1 MTCKLAKYALSVG
14 QDKWCGFQENPKP
27 NFAFFGANPKNASWL
42 HKIHTLCG
50 FFRSNP
56 NRIFEIHPLS
66 VCFVFLTSGFPNK
79 KWYTTDDELAD
90 AVYAWYCNW
99 TFLGGPFFTKTLR
112 CHGKWSFSDLQYF
125 GSEITHP
132 LGRTQNVRAWK
143 QLDDFANFASISR
156 LEVKKQ
162 YHIYHIY
169 QYHIY
174 ILLLRTS
181 FPQSGQVV
189 TEVKIGE
196 RELRAS
202 SVIAGAFNSHFS
214 RIDEDL
220 ANKIPNSDV
229 DLLT

>member
-1 MTCKLAKYALSVG
+1 MRLVSVKING
-14 QDKWCGFQENPKP
+14 AVFQENPKP

-99 TFLGGPFFTKTLR
+99 TFLGGPFFIRTLR
-112 CHGKWSFSDLQYF
+112 CHGKWSFSDLQFF

-143 QLDDFANFASISR
+143 QLNDFANFTSISR
-156 LEVKKQ
+156 LEVKSNT
-162 YHIYHIY
+162 IYSDFFCEPVFPKVAKWS
-169 QYHIY
+169 QK
-174 ILLLRTS
+174 LR
-181 FPQSGQVV
+181 
-189 TEVKIGE
+189 
-196 RELRAS
+196 
-202 SVIAGAFNSHFS
+202 
-214 RIDEDL
+214 
-220 ANKIPNSDV
+220 
-229 DLLT
+229 